1 MTGNFVNKERE
12 KAIMITIQAFKA
24 LRPKEEWVQE
34 VAALPYDVMTL
45 EEARRMTKEHPYSFL
60 NIDKP
65 EIHVTAQG
73 DAPYIYARNKLDEF
87 IENNIFVEED
97 ECMYIYELETL
108 HNHQYG
114 LACMISTKDYDE
126 NRIKKHENTRTD
138 KEEDRVSHILHCE
151 AHTGPI
157 FLVENEWDEFGDFLC
172 QYTKSHSPLYD
183 FKLEDHVTHRLYA
196 IKDSETL
203 TYLKEAFKHID
214 TLYIADGHH
223 RAAAA
228 AKVGRMVGD
237 SKPEAQHFLSVIFP
251 KEQLRILPYHRII
264 KDESGYT
271 KDKLFEKISQFFD
284 ISDVGTSV
292 YLPSKEHQFGMRYQK
307 HWYKL
312 EFKSHL
318 LRDHNAV
325 SNLDVTILQN
335 FILDPLFN
343 IRDPKQDTRID
354 FIPGSNHI
362 EVLNERTENE
372 MDIAFSLF
380 PTSIE
385 SLIAVAKAGDLMPPK
400 STWFEPKLR
409 SGLLIHKF

>member
-1 MTGNFVNKERE
+1 
-12 KAIMITIQAFKA
+12 MITIQEFKA

-65 EIHVTAQG
+65 EIHVTAEG
-73 DAPYIYARNKLDEF
+73 DAPYIYARNKLNEF

-138 KEEDRVSHILHCE
+138 KEEDRVSHILHCK

-172 QYTKSHSPLYD
+172 QYAKSHSPLYD

-196 IKDSETL
+196 INDPETL
-203 TYLKEAFKHID
+203 TYLKESFKHID
-214 TLYIADGHH
+214 ALYIADGHH

-228 AKVGRMVGD
+228 AKVGHMTGD
-237 SKPEAQHFLSVIFP
+237 GNSEAQYFLSVIFP

-271 KDKLFEKISQFFD
+271 KDKLFEKLSQFFE
-284 ISDVGTSV
+284 ISSVGTSA
-292 YLPSKEHQFGMRYQK
+292 YLPSKMHQFGMRYQK
-307 HWYKL
+307 NWYKL
-312 EFKSHL
+312 ECKSHL
-318 LRDHNAV
+318 LGDNNVV

-343 IRDPKQDTRID
+343 IHDPKQDTRID
-354 FIPGSNHI
+354 FIPGSNPI

-385 SLIAVAKAGDLMPPK
+385 SLIAVAKAGELMPPK